1 VRNVGHN
8 RSSTIVAE
16 TATFRRP
23 QTIGNGLVTPVRRKS
38 VSSLTII
45 LIIIAVAA
53 VAVAIFMYIQWDRT
67 KRLRGKFGP
76 EYDRV
81 VHDHENARK
90 AEDELLSRQ
99 KRIEKLHIRDLNQP
113 EIERFSESWRTVQT
127 QFVDAPREAVAQ
139 ADRLIRD
146 VMSTRGYPMT
156 DFEQRAAD
164 ISVDHP
170 RVVEHYRVA
179 HDIAERDAAGKADTE
194 DLRQAMMHYRALFE
208 ELLSAPR
215 ERQTQEVRK

>member
-1 VRNVGHN
+1 M
-8 RSSTIVAE
+8 
-16 TATFRRP
+16 
-23 QTIGNGLVTPVRRKS
+23 
-38 VSSLTII
+38 SSLTII
-45 LIIIAVAA
+45 SIIIAVAA
-53 VAVAIFMYIQWDRT
+53 VAVAIFIYMQWERT

-81 VHDHENARK
+81 VHHRGDARK
-90 AEDELLSRQ
+90 AEDELLNRQ
-99 KRIEKLHIRDLNQP
+99 KRMEKLHIRNLNQA
-113 EIERFSESWRTVQT
+113 EIERFSESWHTVQA
-127 QFVDAPREAVAQ
+127 QFVDAPQEAVAQ

-164 ISVDHP
+164 ISVDHS

-179 HDIAERDAAGKADTE
+179 HDIAERDAAGNANTE
-194 DLRQAMMHYRALFE
+194 DLRQAMVHYRALFD

>member
-1 VRNVGHN
+1 M
-8 RSSTIVAE
+8 
-16 TATFRRP
+16 
-23 QTIGNGLVTPVRRKS
+23 
-38 VSSLTII
+38 SSLTII

-53 VAVAIFMYIQWDRT
+53 VAASIFMYIQWDRS

-81 VHDHENARK
+81 VHDRGNARK
-90 AEDELLSRQ
+90 AEDELLNRQ
-99 KRIEKLHIRDLNQP
+99 KRVEKLHIRDLNQP
-113 EIERFSESWRTVQT
+113 EIERFSNSWRSVQA

-139 ADRLIRD
+139 ADRVIRD

-156 DFEQRAAD
+156 DFEQRSAD

-179 HDIAERDAAGKADTE
+179 HDIAERNAAENANTE
-194 DLRQAMMHYRALFE
+194 DLRQAMVHYRALFE
-208 ELLSAPR
+208 ELLTAPR